1 MKQIVSLIALCL
13 APHLWAQTPFEN
25 IIQKSKNT
33 FDSLKLAEDNQ
44 MYYKLKLLRYLFD
57 KEKIT
62 SEQYDKMAKEIR
74 EANEQHILLHYY
86 KQALQLNSELQQKN
100 SQIAID
106 TVPKTT
112 TLDSLITDELKAVYE
127 EEKRQFYMNRRRY
140 NDDKYSKI
148 YPRPYMAMGL
158 QTATGDSNHL
168 KPHLHTDLGLGLIAR
183 ISKKQ
188 RLFFST
194 GLVWQNNRFE
204 IKGDN
209 YFVTENE
216 ITRLMPYE
224 KPLKSSKLRLHYLI
238 IPIELQ
244 KKIRRES
251 HIGIGCYFGGLI
263 DATQKIKYE
272 ENDEDYKLVLRNN
285 LKPNRATYGVSAQI
299 GYGGFAIYAKYSLAP
314 LFQNSPTEIHPLS
327 IGLSFYLN

>member
-13 APHLWAQTPFEN
+13 APHLWAQTPFED

-33 FDSLKLAEDNQ
+33 LDALKLAEDNQ
-44 MYYKLKLLRYLFD
+44 RYYKLELLRYLFD

-62 SEQYDKMAKEIR
+62 SEQYDQMAKEIR
-74 EANEQHILLHYY
+74 EANEQHNLLHYY

-100 SQIAID
+100 SQITID
-106 TVPKTT
+106 TIPKTT
-112 TLDSLITDELKAVYE
+112 TLDSLITDELKMAYKE
-127 EEKRQFYMNRRRY
+127 ERRELYKNRMRY
-140 NDDKYSKI
+140 GDNDQTLQ
-148 YPRPYMAMGL
+148 PRPYMAMGL
-158 QTATGDSNHL
+158 QTAIGDDNHL
-168 KPHLHTDLGLGLIAR
+168 KPHLYTDLGLGFIAR
-183 ISKKQ
+183 INKKQ
-188 RLFFST
+188 RLFISA

-204 IKGDN
+204 IKGNN

-272 ENDEDYKLVLRNN
+272 ENGEDYKLVFRNN

-299 GYGGFAIYAKYSLAP
+299 GYGGLAIYAKYSLAP
-314 LFQNSPTEIHPLS
+314 LFQHTPTEIHPLS
-327 IGLSFYLN
+327 IGVSFYLN